1 MHVATREFSGQLE
14 LRALDILANDHTLHD
29 LFD

>member
-1 MHVATREFSGQLE
+1 VATRELSGQLE
-14 LRALDILANDHTLHD
+14 LKALGILANDHTLHD